1 VETEVFCLVRS
12 VRPVFK
18 VKKEIH
24 PVHTLDAS
32 IQVLELGILT
42 DGLAV
47 DERRIERKFRE
58 RRGELLSHFR
68 VPGHFEEEA
77 TVGESAR

>member
-1 VETEVFCLVRS
+1 
-12 VRPVFK
+12 
-18 VKKEIH
+18 
-24 PVHTLDAS
+24 
-32 IQVLELGILT
+32 LGILT

-47 DERRIERKFRE
+47 DERRIEREFRE

-77 TVGESAR
+77 TVGGSAR